1 MNSQSWATLS
11 NQFIYAA
18 MFVYTL
24 VMIALA
30 YDLAFAGRKGR
41 AKVSPVDVLV
51 GAAGSA
57 SDDPTMDEPVELGP
71 AGQRT
76 RFGNIGLSLLV

>member
-41 AKVSPVDVLV
+41 AKVCH
-51 GAAGSA
+51 
-57 SDDPTMDEPVELGP
+57 
-71 AGQRT
+71 
-76 RFGNIGLSLLV
+76 